1 MKQAV
6 IFGAG
11 NIGRGFI
18 GQLYSE
24 SGYHITFCDID
35 QSLVE
40 AIDTRGSYEL
50 RMVTNASTE
59 QLSIGPVS
67 ALLGSQEDQVADIL
81 TKAELAATAVGARA
95 LKYIAPQVAK
105 GIARRA
111 ELGIEAPLNI
121 VICENMKDASAA
133 FGEML
138 REHLTAAERAYMASH
153 IGLADAVIGRMVPQ
167 PTEAMRKADTSLI
180 VTEPYKE
187 LPVDAKGFVGT
198 PPQVVGMELCDH
210 FAVYTARKLYL
221 HNAGHAVLGYLG
233 YLAGHELG
241 YEALEDESIRGIL
254 LGAWD
259 EAAKGISAV
268 YGADPAWLKEHVA
281 DLLERFGNRTLA
293 DQVVRLGRDP
303 LRKLGPED
311 RLVGAA
317 RAAEQAGILP
327 QSLAWGIAAAM
338 LFDVHE
344 DRMAVALQAH
354 IAKEGVAAVLEQVC
368 HISPD
373 EALGQAVVDHY
384 ERLRRDRTA

>member
-24 SGYHITFCDID
+24 SGYHVTFSDID
-35 QSLVE
+35 EPLVD
-40 AIDTRGSYEL
+40 AINARGAYEL
-50 RMVTNASTE
+50 RMVTNNSTE
-59 QLSIGPVS
+59 QLSIGPAS
-67 ALLGSQEDQVADIL
+67 AVLGSKEQQVAE
-81 TKAELAATAVGARA
+81 TLARADLGATAVGARA
-95 LKYIAPQVAK
+95 LKYIAPQVAQ

-111 ELGIEAPLNI
+111 AMGIETPLNL
-121 VICENMKDASAA
+121 VICENMKNASAA
-133 FGEML
+133 FHAMV
-138 REHLTAAERAYMASH
+138 RKHLTAAERAYMASH

-167 PTEAMRKADTSLI
+167 PTAEMRQADASLI

-198 PPQVVGMELCDH
+198 PPEVVGMELCDH

-233 YLAGHELG
+233 YLHGYDLG
-241 YEALEDESIRGIL
+241 YEALEDETIREIL
-254 LGAWD
+254 LGAWE
-259 EAAKGISAV
+259 EASQGICVV
-268 YGADPAWLKEHVA
+268 YGADPAWLKDHVA
-281 DLLERFGNRTLA
+281 DLLERFGNRALA
-293 DQVVRLGRDP
+293 DQVIRLGRDP

-338 LFDVHE
+338 LFDVQQ
-344 DRMAVALQAH
+344 DRMAIALQAH

-368 HISPD
+368 HISAEEP
-373 EALGQAVVDHY
+373 LGLAVIERY